1 MNAITQVENSK
12 ASVELA
18 KIALDLAQKRVDADQ
33 KRYDLGTITLFF
45 LLDSQTQLT
54 QAQSTLVT
62 QTVQHRRNLT
72 NLLRSTGDLL
82 TERGIAT
89 Q

>member
-1 MNAITQVENSK
+1 
-12 ASVELA
+12 
-18 KIALDLAQKRVDADQ
+18 
-33 KRYDLGTITLFF
+33 
-45 LLDSQTQLT
+45 LT

-72 NLLRSTGDLL
+72 NLLRSTGELL

-89 Q
+89 K